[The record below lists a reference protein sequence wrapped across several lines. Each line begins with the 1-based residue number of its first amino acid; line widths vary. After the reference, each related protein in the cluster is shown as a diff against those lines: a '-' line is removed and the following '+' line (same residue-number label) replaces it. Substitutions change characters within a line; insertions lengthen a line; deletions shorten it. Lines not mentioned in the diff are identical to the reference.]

1 MALAMLTLPIPDARL
16 APGNRVGLAASLPD
30 SGEKTMYAVDQR
42 TVSSLILFH
51 EAVKAVQ
58 ENHYD
63 PSSIDWNN
71 LIRNANGSI
80 SSDADVVSHL
90 NAALAHLDAYT
101 MLFDAAAINK
111 MRQANLFQFAGIGIL
126 FAIRAEGE
134 NVIVNDKGEPLP
146 STNADGFPIVETV
159 LEGGAAEKAGIKPGD
174 AICVVD
180 GQSLTGLSIEA
191 MKPILRGL
199 ADSEVS
205 LEIKSK
211 SGETRTVTATR
222 LVVEEKLVVAKM
234 LGDNKVGYINCLSFS
249 PEDVGEQ
256 MRLGMEQLKNAEA
269 IVLDLRSNEGG
280 SVSLATEVLSLFI
293 EDGLVAVV
301 QKRIAGRE
309 IKREAIPFSIGSGNG
324 QALPRHPYLLA
335 HRPLVVLTS
344 GNTASAAE
352 LATAALRDNIQ
363 AIVIGSKTFGKGI
376 GTDGLSLPNDCIL
389 RVHTFRYFT
398 PTGAW
403 LGDGNDDCRGLE
415 PDIPVERTNQS
426 MPGSEADEQL
436 NFSIALL
443 QEKLALGI
451 QIK

>member
-159 LEGGAAEKAGIKPGD
+159 LEGGAAEKAGIKPG
-174 AICVVD
+174 
-180 GQSLTGLSIEA
+180 
-191 MKPILRGL
+191 
-199 ADSEVS
+199 
-205 LEIKSK
+205 
-211 SGETRTVTATR
+211 
-222 LVVEEKLVVAKM
+222 
-234 LGDNKVGYINCLSFS
+234 N
-249 PEDVGEQ
+249 
-256 MRLGMEQLKNAEA
+256 A
-269 IVLDLRSNEGG
+269 IV
-280 SVSLATEVLSLFI
+280 
-293 EDGLVAVV
+293 
-301 QKRIAGRE
+301 
-309 IKREAIPFSIGSGNG
+309 
-324 QALPRHPYLLA
+324 
-335 HRPLVVLTS
+335 
-344 GNTASAAE
+344 
-352 LATAALRDNIQ
+352 
-363 AIVIGSKTFGKGI
+363 
-376 GTDGLSLPNDCIL
+376 
-389 RVHTFRYFT
+389 
-398 PTGAW
+398 
-403 LGDGNDDCRGLE
+403 
-415 PDIPVERTNQS
+415 
-426 MPGSEADEQL
+426 
-436 NFSIALL
+436 
-443 QEKLALGI
+443 
-451 QIK
+451 

>member
-1 MALAMLTLPIPDARL
+1 
-16 APGNRVGLAASLPD
+16 
-30 SGEKTMYAVDQR
+30 MYAVDQR
-42 TVSSLILFH
+42 TVPSIALFH
-51 EAVKAVQ
+51 EAVKLIQ

-63 PSSIDWNN
+63 PSSIDWNT
-71 LIRNANGSI
+71 LVRSANGSI

-111 MRQANLFQFAGIGIL
+111 MRQANLFQFAGVGIL
-126 FAIRAEGE
+126 FAVKVEGGK
-134 NVIVNDKGEPLP
+134 VIVNDKGEPLP
-146 STNADGFPIVETV
+146 STNSEGFPIVETV
-159 LEGGAAEKAGIKPGD
+159 LEGGASEKAGIKPGD

-180 GQSLTGLSIEA
+180 GQSLVGLSIEA

-199 ADSEVS
+199 ADSDVS
-205 LEIKSK
+205 LEIKCK
-211 SGETRTVTATR
+211 SGEKRKLTARR
-222 LVVEEKLVVAKM
+222 LVVEQKLVVAKM
-234 LGDNKVGYINCLSFS
+234 LGDNRIGYINCLSFS
-249 PEDVGEQ
+249 PADVGEQ
-256 MRLGMEQLKNAEA
+256 MRMGMEQLKNANA
-269 IVLDLRSNEGG
+269 IVLDLRDNEGD

-301 QKRIAGRE
+301 QKRIAGAE
-309 IKREAIPFSIGSGNG
+309 IKHEEIPFSIGQGNG
-324 QALPRHPYLLA
+324 QALPRQPYLLA
-335 HRPLVVLTS
+335 HRPLMVLTS

-363 AIVIGSKTFGKGI
+363 ATVIGNKTFGKGI
-376 GTDGLSLPNDCIL
+376 GTDGLSLPNNCIL

-398 PTGAW
+398 PSGAW

-415 PDIPVERTNQS
+415 PDIYVERTNQS

-443 QEKLALGI
+443 QEKLALEI

>member
-1 MALAMLTLPIPDARL
+1 
-16 APGNRVGLAASLPD
+16 
-30 SGEKTMYAVDQR
+30 MYAVDQR

-101 MLFDAAAINK
+101 MLFDAAAMNK

-126 FAIRAEGE
+126 PSGPGE

-159 LEGGAAEKAGIKPGD
+159 LEGGAAEKAGIKPGN

-269 IVLDLRSNEGG
+269 IVLDLRSNEGWRF
-280 SVSLATEVLSLFI
+280 SFPWPPKCSASSLKTASWLWC
-293 EDGLVAVV
+293 
-301 QKRIAGRE
+301 R
-309 IKREAIPFSIGSGNG
+309 N
-324 QALPRHPYLLA
+324 ALP
-335 HRPLVVLTS
+335 VLKS
-344 GNTASAAE
+344 SAKQFPF
-352 LATAALRDNIQ
+352 L
-363 AIVIGSKTFGKGI
+363 
-376 GTDGLSLPNDCIL
+376 
-389 RVHTFRYFT
+389 
-398 PTGAW
+398 
-403 LGDGNDDCRGLE
+403 
-415 PDIPVERTNQS
+415 
-426 MPGSEADEQL
+426 
-436 NFSIALL
+436 
-443 QEKLALGI
+443 
-451 QIK
+451 

>member
-1 MALAMLTLPIPDARL
+1 
-16 APGNRVGLAASLPD
+16 
-30 SGEKTMYAVDQR
+30 MYAVDQR

-71 LIRNANGSI
+71 LIRNTNGSI
-80 SSDADVVSHL
+80 STDADVVSHL

-134 NVIVNDKGEPLP
+134 NVIVNDKDEPLP

-180 GQSLTGLSIEA
+180 GQSLVGLSIEA

-205 LEIKSK
+205 LEIKCK
-211 SGETRTVTATR
+211 SGEERKLTAKR
-222 LVVEEKLVVAKM
+222 LVVEQKLVVAKM
-234 LGDNKVGYINCLSFS
+234 LGDNKIGYINCLSFS
-249 PEDVGEQ
+249 PANVGEQ

-269 IVLDLRSNEGG
+269 IVLDLRDNEGG

-301 QKRIAGRE
+301 QKRIAGPE
-309 IKREAIPFSIGSGNG
+309 IKREEIPFSIGQGNG
-324 QALPRHPYLLA
+324 QALPRLPYLLA

-344 GNTASAAE
+344 SNTASAAE
-352 LATAALRDNIQ
+352 LATAALKDNIQ
-363 AIVIGSKTFGKGI
+363 ATAIGTKTFGKGI

-398 PTGAW
+398 PAGAW
-403 LGDGNDDCRGLE
+403 LGDGNDDCRGIE
-415 PDIPVERTNQS
+415 PDISVERTNQS
-426 MPGSEADEQL
+426 MPGSEDDEQL
-436 NFSIALL
+436 IVSVNFL
-443 QEKLALGI
+443 QEKLS
-451 QIK
+451 K